1 MANCPAR
8 KPISDFPS
16 GRSGTLNCPVRKPAS
31 PLGGQHALW
40 PSCFTLCQE
49 ACFGPPLLEG
59 LPRGPPSGTGLSQRE
74 GMPAAY
80 SETGKGGSGP
90 YFAADGE
97 SFSCCPSRSTC
108 WFSTPKI
115 SACCFKARKQCA
127 FKRIMYGA
135 PLFRGTSA

>member
-59 LPRGPPSGTGLSQRE
+59 LPRGPSLWNRPVPE
-74 GMPAAY
+74 GGYA
-80 SETGKGGSGP
+80 SRILRDGKGWQRALLCRRRRIFFLLP
-90 YFAADGE
+90 LQKHLLVQYANN
-97 SFSCCPSRSTC
+97 
-108 WFSTPKI
+108 
-115 SACCFKARKQCA
+115 
-127 FKRIMYGA
+127 KRLLLQSKETMRVQVGMYGA
-135 PLFRGTSA
+135 PLLRGTSV